1 MKETIELVKCDLC
14 GATIDTKNAP
24 EDEYHYRYH
33 ILRPNH
39 DCIETLEKD
48 ICPTCAS
55 VINKIYN
62 RKHSKVAG
70 KYEYIDKYI
79 EAVISDLSS
88 DYCKNYFNKKD
99 DEKEI
104 IITPSQIR
112 GIMRSIIL
120 FRDEFSNIFK
130 S

>member
-1 MKETIELVKCDLC
+1 MKETIEVVKCDLC
-14 GATIDTKNAP
+14 GKIIDTKKVP

-33 ILRPNH
+33 IMGDMYLE
-39 DCIETLEKD
+39 DTQEKD

-55 VINKIYN
+55 KINKIYN

-88 DYCKNYFNKKD
+88 DYCKNYFNKK
-99 DEKEI
+99 
-104 IITPSQIR
+104 R
-112 GIMRSIIL
+112 
-120 FRDEFSNIFK
+120 
-130 S
+130 